1 MSAATTGDRF
11 CAARVCGKQV
21 RVEYRKASERIEV
34 CAVHAGDWR
43 ITADRW
49 HADVLADLTHEAE
62 CAEITAEEF
71 PGYQE
76 AA

>member
-43 ITADRW
+43 IPADRW
-49 HADVLADLTHEAE
+49 HADVIADWQRECELT
-62 CAEITAEEF
+62 EIAA
-71 PGYQE
+71 GAQE